1 MNKQEMLQDG
11 RIVRIQNKE
20 YITHEGLKGCLDE
33 RWGKENY
40 SVQVH
45 LPTTP
50 EENRVIREMLG
61 IEPGEPYVVARGE
74 VYVKGIDKPFI
85 NFGSAHKGSLTGYVG
100 IESVFEMASTRAAN
114 RAMRLAAGASMTSVD
129 ELPEGYNTGPQR
141 PDNRPQQQQRPQYP
155 PAAQQQTQSGGPKL
169 ASDKQR
175 NMLRYLVKSDKL
187 SDTQRA
193 NLQAAIDN
201 ETLAIGQ
208 ASALINKAK
217 AVVDG
222 DGGDTDGEAMA
233 TEKQLAALSKIAYDS
248 QNGLS
253 DSQRADLAKTLRDN
267 DKEKSLT
274 EAAASALIDEF
285 TKAAQA

>member
-1 MNKQEMLQDG
+1 
-11 RIVRIQNKE
+11 
-20 YITHEGLKGCLDE
+20 
-33 RWGKENY
+33 
-40 SVQVH
+40 
-45 LPTTP
+45 
-50 EENRVIREMLG
+50 
-61 IEPGEPYVVARGE
+61 
-74 VYVKGIDKPFI
+74 
-85 NFGSAHKGSLTGYVG
+85 
-100 IESVFEMASTRAAN
+100 
-114 RAMRLAAGASMTSVD
+114 MTSVD
-129 ELPEGYNTGPQR
+129 ELPEGYNTGRQQG
-141 PDNRPQQQQRPQYP
+141 PQQQQRPQYP

-222 DGGDTDGEAMA
+222 EGGGDTDGEALA
-233 TEKQLAALSKIAYDS
+233 TDQQLAALSKIAYDS

-267 DKEKSLT
+267 DQAKGLT

-285 TKAAQA
+285 TKAAAA